1 LAVEKIT
8 KRFLQEHLLNY
19 SFIIMNKLFKFSLTL
34 ALTIVSALAFSQTT
48 PLINGLS
55 NVKMNGVNTY
65 SVFFK
70 VSGCASGYDWSASN
84 NQGVTSDMSTTWDV
98 TYGSN
103 TADTVST
110 VALGNNANNSF
121 WIPDN
126 NSPYQYTVHCAG
138 ATAPSDPK
146 AVVQIYVL
154 PQPVVDWAP
163 PVAVV
168 SRQCAYIDNPTGGV
182 VRLKADGCY
191 DEVEWTKPD
200 GSTEVVWEEFDG
212 ILTLSGNYQEG
223 EYRAR
228 CKFNK
233 LFEDSNNARVTV
245 FPQTR
250 SGNSFVGREYFP
262 PQNLRLSS
270 TAALGSGEWTEICD
284 GRAIDLKPAMSD
296 AFAGRMSYQWFLN
309 NTLVASNYTGVLNT
323 GGQGNYFVRVSSK
336 GGAGICGFSDSNVFT
351 INKIG
356 LDKPVILGNN
366 KYCVDGV
373 TTLNVDSTSLVKQQ
387 GYLMPARPTAPSKFT
402 WYVNGVEQT
411 SLGNLSSIKAN
422 TNISVQVAYTTNYGC
437 NSVLS
442 DAVAVTNYERPA
454 TPSITAKTKLGWCF
468 GTPIQAI
475 LESSDLPN
483 GETTKYEWSNKAT
496 GKLANIDKDGSY
508 TVRLINTDGCYSLA
522 SSPVTITVLP
532 LPAAPTIATANG
544 ASPFFCVKSETGA
557 LNAVNLVATT
567 TNDVIWST
575 KFEGKILADVRTSGT
590 YTATA
595 RDANGC
601 ISLNSNGIK
610 VVAQPNPALGSDT
623 KIIKEGVYTL
633 RATNFP
639 SAATVNA
646 TGAGEY
652 VWRFGSTLLTPKT
665 FISKVKTAG
674 DYTVSRKYL
683 YTVDGTPLTCIT
695 DAVKYTYVVD
705 PDFSG
710 VAVYPNPITAASANA
725 TAKVQIQILE
735 DWVNGEITLFDMVG
749 RPVYSGKIANTD
761 GTSVLEVGGLANGI
775 YILQIKA
782 DGDKSFVGKV
792 IVNK

>member
-1 LAVEKIT
+1 
-8 KRFLQEHLLNY
+8 
-19 SFIIMNKLFKFSLTL
+19 MNKLFKFSLTI

-55 NVKMNGVNTY
+55 SVKMNGVNTY
-65 SVFFK
+65 STFFQ
-70 VSGCASGYDWSASN
+70 VSGCATGYDWSASN
-84 NQGVTSDMSTTWDV
+84 AQGVTDNMATSWDL

-103 TADTVST
+103 TASIVST
-110 VALGNNANNSF
+110 VKLGENANNSF

-126 NSPYQYTVHCAG
+126 NSPYEYTVQCVG

-146 AVVQIYVL
+146 ATVQIYVL
-154 PQPVVDWAP
+154 PQPVNEWAP
-163 PVAVV
+163 PVTVV
-168 SRQCAYIDNPTGGV
+168 SRQCATIENPTDGV

-200 GSTEVVWEEFDG
+200 GTTEVVWAEFDG

-223 EYRAR
+223 VYRAK
-228 CKFNK
+228 CKFNA
-233 LFEDSNNARVTV
+233 LYEDRNNAIVTV
-245 FPQTR
+245 YPETQKG
-250 SGNSFVGREYFP
+250 SSFVGKEFYP
-262 PQNLRLSS
+262 PRNLRLSS

-284 GRAIDLKPAMSD
+284 GTAIDLKPVLSD
-296 AFAGRMSYQWFLN
+296 AYAGKMSYQWFVN
-309 NTLVASNYTGVLNT
+309 NTLVASNFTGVFNT
-323 GGQGNYFVRVSSK
+323 GGQGNYFVRVASK
-336 GGAGICGFSDSNVFT
+336 GGAGLCGFSDSNVFS

-356 LDKPVILGNN
+356 LDKPVILGKN
-366 KYCVDGV
+366 KYCIDGV

-387 GYLMPARPTAPSKFT
+387 GYLMPAKPTAPTKFT
-402 WYVNGVEQT
+402 WYVNGVEQS

-422 TNISVQVAYTTNYGC
+422 TNISIQVSYTTTYGC
-437 NSVLS
+437 NSAIS
-442 DAVAVTNYERPA
+442 DAVSVTNFERPA

-468 GTPIQAI
+468 GTPIEAV

-483 GETTKYEWSNKAT
+483 GEETKYEWSNMAT
-496 GKLANIDKDGSY
+496 GKSASINKDGSY

-522 SSPVTITVLP
+522 SSPVAITVLP
-532 LPAAPTIATANG
+532 LPAAPSIAAAT
-544 ASPFFCVKSETGA
+544 SPFFCVKSDQGT
-557 LNAVNLVATT
+557 LNSVNLVATS

-575 KFEGKILADVRTSGT
+575 KFEGKILAEVKTSGT

-595 RDANGC
+595 RDLNGC

-610 VVAQPNPALGSDT
+610 VVAQPNPTLASDT
-623 KIIKEGVYTL
+623 KIVKEGVYTL
-633 RATNFP
+633 KATNFP

-652 VWRFGSTLLTPKT
+652 VWKFGSVALTPKT
-665 FISKVKTAG
+665 YITKVKTAG

-683 YTVDGTPLTCIT
+683 YTIDGTPLTCIT
-695 DAVKYTYVVD
+695 DAVKYTYAVD

-710 VAVYPNPITAASANA
+710 VAVYPNPITASSSSDLS
-725 TAKVQIQILE
+725 AKVQIQILE
-735 DWVNGEITLFDMVG
+735 DWTNGEITLFDMVG
-749 RPVYSGKIANTD
+749 RPVYTGKISNTD
-761 GTSVLEVGGLANGI
+761 GTSILEVSGLANGI

-782 DGDKSFVGKV
+782 DGGKSYVGKV